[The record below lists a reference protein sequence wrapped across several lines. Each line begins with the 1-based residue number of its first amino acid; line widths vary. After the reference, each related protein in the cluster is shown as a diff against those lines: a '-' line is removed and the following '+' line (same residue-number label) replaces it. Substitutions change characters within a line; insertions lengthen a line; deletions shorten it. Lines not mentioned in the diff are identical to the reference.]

1 MNDIQ
6 FSIFSYI
13 VTQVET
19 PLVAAVSSVFG
30 AFLSFVATPLR
41 VALILYVALTGLL
54 LLRGGS
60 AEPGGV
66 IVARLLR
73 AAAVVWLLTGSGNY
87 QQWIHNLFFQ
97 ALPASLTQA
106 LTSGGIGE
114 VDASSFDRVWL
125 ACWRAGLEVWRA
137 SGYTEI
143 GKQFCVILF
152 WLAGILST
160 VFCFAIWLVSRVVL
174 ALYIAIG
181 PLLVGL
187 ALFAATRSVFE
198 RWIGSLISC
207 VILQVTTVVLLFII
221 LAVLQ
226 RVVGTVGRMPSSE
239 SMSMI
244 QVLLAG
250 MIFFGV
256 SAFVALQLPGIAT
269 SLAGGLNF
277 HTGAVAR
284 AMRAGIG
291 STGRS
296 VPAGP
301 SGPSGGGTVRINR
314 SGMLGV
320 GHAVGSV
327 VGRGAVA
334 GTRAIYTRLRPPTG
348 GSLSD
353 GSRRI

>member
-6 FSIFSYI
+6 FAIFTYI
-13 VTQVET
+13 VSQVERQ
-19 PLVAAVSSVFG
+19 LVDSVSGVVAA
-30 AFLSFVATPLR
+30 FLTYASAPLR
-41 VALILYVALTGLL
+41 VALVLYVALTGIALV
-54 LLRGGS
+54 RGGGTQ
-60 AEPGGV
+60 PGSV
-66 IVARLLR
+66 ILARLLR

-87 QQWIHNLFFQ
+87 ELWIHRLFFEV
-97 ALPASLTQA
+97 LPTSLSNA
-106 LTSGGIGE
+106 LTSGGVAPISS
-114 VDASSFDRVWL
+114 ASFDQVWL
-125 ACWRAGLEVWRA
+125 ATWRAGLEVWRA

-296 VPAGP
+296 VPSGP
-301 SGPSGGGTVRINR
+301 SGPSGGGTVRVNR